1 MNKEKYICESI
12 NQICG
17 VNIYENKR
25 TQDLVD
31 IRSLACYMLH
41 KDLKFT
47 LHKVK
52 DHFNSRGKKIT
63 HCTVLYNVRMF
74 EEVRRRKPH
83 LNDVRDRIMT
93 RIDPKYLLIKMIENI
108 EDISKIEQI
117 TNCVNYNEL

>member
-1 MNKEKYICESI
+1 MDKAKYICESI

-31 IRSLACYMLH
+31 IRSMACYIIH
-41 KDLKFT
+41 KDLNFT

-52 DHFNSRGKKIT
+52 DHFNSSGKKMT

-74 EEVRRRKPH
+74 DEVRRRKPH
-83 LNDVRDRIMT
+83 LNDIRDTIMGT
-93 RIDPKYLLIKMIENI
+93 IDPKYLLMKRIENI

-117 TNCVNYNEL
+117 TNCVNHYE